1 MFRFLILIFL
11 FIHVLSYSQNLPS
24 SYYFSENNNQLL
36 RGGFDLDDG
45 LYSEFSIDT
54 IFLYFDQVNYW
65 DELHE
70 NFCDKIN
77 ISATMIYKNQVF
89 NEVGVRFKGQTS
101 YANTNGDNG
110 GGPGGGGPGGGG
122 PGGGNSVDT
131 DKKSFNIELDWVNN
145 QDIDGY
151 ETLNL
156 NNCYQDPSFLREFI
170 FEKIARNYIP
180 AVKVNFVQ
188 LMINDENWGIYPNVQ
203 QLDKKHASEWFFDDE
218 CTRWRAE
225 DPNGSAPGCGEP
237 GQGGGGPGQGGPNF
251 GAGTSS
257 LNYLGDDTLNYVDH
271 YTLKKTYK
279 DDPWIDLVNAA
290 QVVDQ
295 VDLLL
300 NDSSYFFLNQYLD
313 LDATLWHLANEI
325 ICSDDDSYIHKGGMD
340 YYIYY
345 DTFNGRLL
353 PIEYDGNSVF
363 GNQNT
368 NWSPFYHEDDPN
380 FVLLNKL
387 LSIPELRERYLAH
400 FRVIL
405 NNSFN
410 VENIN
415 SLIDQYVTMVDPYV
429 LNDPQ
434 KIYTYNEFIA
444 SGNQLKEYFLDRSSF
459 LLSNDE
465 ISISGIDIVNVEY
478 YVGNTL
484 FEQPSSSDEVLIS
497 VEIDSDN
504 PIDVQLY
511 YGTGLTGRFERVSMN
526 YSFATDSY
534 TYSISPQNSGE
545 YVRFY
550 VETIASNGSRTYSPE
565 GAEHNIY
572 IYEVKMDDLSYL
584 DSDIVINELMAA
596 NDFTVADEFGE
607 FDDWIE
613 IYNKGSEAVN
623 LEGLHL
629 SDDILVLDKY
639 TFPDIILEPDSYRII
654 WADDDEEEQS
664 DAHATFKLSASG
676 EQVYLSDSDGNILD
690 QVVFGEQQV
699 DMGYA
704 RSPNGTGEFIIQH
717 PTFFLNNNLSSFEIE
732 WESND
737 RKLIKT
743 VDLLGRQSR
752 HRGFLIEVFDDGT
765 FFKKHIIQ

>member
-1 MFRFLILIFL
+1 MFRFFFLTFL
-11 FIHVLSYSQNLPS
+11 FIHFLSYSQDLPDF
-24 SYYFSENNNQLL
+24 YYFSDNNLELL
-36 RGGFDLDDG
+36 RGGVDLDNE
-45 LYSEFSIDT
+45 LYSESDIDT
-54 IFLYFDQVNYW
+54 IFLYFDQENYW

-77 ISATMIYKNQVF
+77 LSATMIYKNQTF

-101 YANTNGDNG
+101 YANTNGENG

-122 PGGGNSVDT
+122 PGGNSVDT
-131 DKKSFNIELDWVNN
+131 DKKSFNIELDWMYN

-156 NNCYQDPSFLREFI
+156 NNCYQDPSFLKEFI
-170 FEKIARNYIP
+170 FEKISRNYIP
-180 AVKVNFVQ
+180 AVKVNFIQ
-188 LMINDENWGIYPNVQ
+188 LMINNQNWGLYPNVQ

-237 GQGGGGPGQGGPNF
+237 GQGGGPGQGGPNF

-257 LNYLGDDTLNYVDH
+257 LNFLGVDTLNYIDH

-295 VDLLL
+295 VGEIET
-300 NDSSYFFLNQYLD
+300 DSIYNILNQYLD

-345 DTFNGRLL
+345 DAYNGRIL

-368 NWSPFYHEDDPN
+368 NWSPFYHEDDPD

-410 VENIN
+410 TENIN
-415 SLIDQYVTMVDPYV
+415 FLIDQYAAMIGPYV
-429 LNDPQ
+429 LDDPQ
-434 KIYTYNEFIA
+434 KIYTYDDFLN
-444 SGNQLKEYFLDRSSF
+444 SVNQLKDYFVDRSSY

-465 ISISGIDIVNVEY
+465 VSSSGVDIVNVEY
-478 YVGNTL
+478 YVGNAL
-484 FEQPSSSDEVLIS
+484 FELPSSSEEVLIS
-497 VEIDSDN
+497 VEVDSN
-504 PIDVQLY
+504 SPVDVQLY
-511 YGTGLTGRFERVSMN
+511 YGNGLTGHFEKVLMY
-526 YSFATDSY
+526 YSFATNRYS
-534 TYSISPQNSGE
+534 YSIPPQNSGE

-550 VETIASNGSRTYSPE
+550 IETIDENGSRTYSPE

-572 IYEVKMDDLSYL
+572 IYQVKMDDVSYL
-584 DSDIVINELMAA
+584 NSDIVINELMAA

-613 IYNKGSEAVN
+613 VYNKGTEVIN

-629 SDDILVLDKY
+629 SDDILILDKY
-639 TFPDIILEPDSYRII
+639 TFPNIVLEPDSYRII
-654 WADDDEEEQS
+654 WADDDEEDQG

-690 QVVFGEQQV
+690 EVIFGEQQV

-704 RSPNGTGEFIIQH
+704 RSPNGIGDFIIQQ
-717 PTFFLNNNLSSFEIE
+717 PTFFLNNDFSSSFIE
-732 WESND
+732 FGNSD
-737 RKLIKT
+737 KKLIKT
-743 VDLLGRQSR
+743 VDLLGRKGGN
-752 HRGFLIEVFDDGT
+752 RGFLIDVFDDGS
-765 FFKKHIIQ
+765 FVKKYIIL